1 MLSGFCLLGPSDM
14 ACVQGGGCVIT
25 RAEVCDKLQIQLHT
39 QRAMGDVFILKL
51 WLSSWCEV
59 AEACPECLC
68 RLLGCELKGAEN
80 DSIFS
85 KLAHGPE
92 VCRSCH
98 HPAKS
103 NTAARKLCF
112 ELEADLPRGCCV
124 WHWGQRATDGKKR
137 RKMCKAWRGDKQ
149 RLPAPWAGH
158 CCPIY
163 TWQSSWDA
171 EKQYLIS
178 LRKMEGTWGTTM
190 ATISTQLQKSKLL
203 FITTSQP
210 TSIKNKV
217 KYFHPRLWCIS
228 IILALAR

>member
-1 MLSGFCLLGPSDM
+1 MLSGFCLLGPSDI

-171 EKQYLIS
+171 GKQYLIS

>member
-1 MLSGFCLLGPSDM
+1 MLSGFCLLGPSEM
-14 ACVQGGGCVIT
+14 ACVRGGGCVIT
-25 RAEVCDKLQIQLHT
+25 SSKVCDKLQLQLHT

-92 VCRSCH
+92 VCGSCH

-103 NTAARKLCF
+103 NTTGRKLCF
-112 ELEADLPRGCCV
+112 ELEAGLSRGCCV
-124 WHWGQRATDGKKR
+124 WHWGWLCWGRGATEGKR
-137 RKMCKAWRGDKQ
+137 RMKMGRAWRGDKQ
-149 RLPAPWAGH
+149 RLPAPWAGQ

-163 TWQSSWDA
+163 TWQSSCDA
-171 EKQYLIS
+171 GKPYPVS
-178 LRKMEGTWGTTM
+178 LRKMEGTWRTTM
-190 ATISTQLQKSKLL
+190 AVITTQLQKSKSL
-203 FITTSQP
+203 FLTTSQP
-210 TSIKNKV
+210 TSIKKNKI
-217 KYFHPRLWCIS
+217 K
-228 IILALAR
+228 